1 MNVPRESSEAPR
13 VYAQLATLAQAIVGK
28 VGVLALASCAAGVWL
43 WLSLI
48 GAVEVDGWGWVLAGF
63 VVVVACG
70 PAGVLSLF
78 YLGLR
83 QLISL
88 PSRATEYAAV
98 GGQGLS
104 AVAAS
109 VTARGLGTR
118 ERTWRLLR
126 SAYQL
131 LRAVLD
137 SKGLLMDS
145 VAIVRLANPVT
156 LVVVLSSIVAS
167 FAIMALALATT
178 LLRIVF

>member
-1 MNVPRESSEAPR
+1 VR
-13 VYAQLATLAQAIVGK
+13 
-28 VGVLALASCAAGVWL
+28 VLAIASFAAGVWL
-43 WLSLI
+43 WLSLL
-48 GAVEVDGWGWVLAGF
+48 GTMERAEWGWVLAGLAI
-63 VVVVACG
+63 VLACG
-70 PAGVLSLF
+70 PSGVLALF

-88 PSRATEYAAV
+88 PSRATEYAVAGRQGVSAV
-98 GGQGLS
+98 TAWVTASGLS
-104 AVAAS
+104 
-109 VTARGLGTR
+109 TR
-118 ERTWRLLR
+118 DRTWRLMR
-126 SAYQL
+126 SVYQL

-167 FAIMALALATT
+167 FAIVALALATT